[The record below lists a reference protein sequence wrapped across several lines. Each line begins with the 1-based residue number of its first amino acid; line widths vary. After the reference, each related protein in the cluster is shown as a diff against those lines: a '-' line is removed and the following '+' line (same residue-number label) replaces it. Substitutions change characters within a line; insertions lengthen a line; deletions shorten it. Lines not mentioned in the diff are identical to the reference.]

1 MAEAFTVS
9 QVNRYIRDLLRR
21 DALLRTLTVRGEVS
35 NCTYHTAGHIYFT
48 LKDKDGQ
55 LSCVMFAQDR
65 GGLSFRLENGA
76 KVRVTGRVDVWP
88 QGGRYQFYAYGIEQ
102 EGAGEIYERF
112 LKLKAQLEEEGLFSE
127 EYKRPLPRY
136 IRRLGIVTAATGAA
150 VRDMIQ
156 TVKERNPYVQIVLYP
171 SPVQGEGAA
180 KSMIRGLRM
189 LEAHGVD
196 VIILGRGGGSTE
208 DLWAFNDEA
217 LARAVFDCRIPVVS
231 AVGHETDFT
240 ITDFVA
246 DLRAKTPT
254 AAATET
260 VFEYTQFEEELLAAS
275 DALYAA
281 MAGRLS
287 DAKSRLELQKERLS
301 HRSPEARI
309 RDLKMRQ
316 LRCEEVLTERMRM
329 ILARTRARIPE
340 NRRAL
345 SVGMQAK
352 LSAHRQRLAIAAE
365 KLNGRSPLTRLKAG
379 YGYVTRPDGARVTEA
394 KTLKKEDALRIY
406 FADGR
411 ADAVVTD
418 VSGHRF
424 TTGKE

>member
-1 MAEAFTVS
+1 MAEVFTVS

-21 DALLRTLTVRGEVS
+21 DAMLRSLTVKGEVS
-35 NCTYHTAGHIYFT
+35 NCTYHPSGHIYFT

-102 EGAGEIYERF
+102 EGAGELYERF

-150 VRDMIQ
+150 VRDIIQ
-156 TVKERNPYVQIVLYP
+156 IATRRNPYLQIVLYP
-171 SPVQGEGAA
+171 SLVQGEGAPQSLI
-180 KSMIRGLRM
+180 KGLRM

-196 VIILGRGGGSTE
+196 VIILGRGGGSME

-217 LARAVFDCRIPVVS
+217 LARAVFDCGIPVVS

-246 DLRAKTPT
+246 DLRAPTPS
-254 AAATET
+254 AAAELT
-260 VFEYTQFEEELLAAS
+260 VFEYASFREELMTAR
-275 DALYAA
+275 DALYSL

-287 DAKSRLELQKERLS
+287 DARSRLEFQKERLS

-316 LRCEEVLTERMRM
+316 LRCEEVLTERMRL
-329 ILARTRARIPE
+329 ILKRTRQRIPE

-345 SVGMQAK
+345 SGGMQAR
-352 LSAHRQRLAIAAE
+352 LNENRQRLAIAAE

-379 YGYVTRPDGARVTEA
+379 YGYVTGADGRRVTEA
-394 KTLKKEDALRIY
+394 GTLKKDDPLRIY